1 MKSFVAYQLRSLL
14 YSLKWMPPSIL
25 YVSWI
30 FSQYYYENLPIAD
43 SHSISAFVLYPV
55 IVWLTMVVCNL
66 EKGSEKL
73 ILLSYMPKRACFL
86 YGKMIVIFLVGLT
99 LAAVSFVLPL
109 LLGIFG
115 EPLTIERISLFLYG
129 HIVFI
134 LLGIFTGSLFSATN
148 MGGKKYSWSG
158 SAFVVCAA
166 IASSKI
172 MDVLPGKWKWI
183 VYILPPVSAVA
194 NTIKEGVQ
202 AHLPEN
208 VWVITYIFV
217 GFLVVRM
224 LFLTREKVN

>member
-14 YSLKWMPPSIL
+14 SSLKWMPPSIL

-43 SHSISAFVLYPV
+43 SHSISAFVLYPI
-55 IVWLTMVVCNL
+55 IVWLAMIVCNL

-73 ILLSYMPKRACFL
+73 ILLSYMPKRAYFL

-99 LAAVSFVLPL
+99 LAVVSFVLPL
-109 LLGIFG
+109 LMGIFG
-115 EPLTIERISLFLYG
+115 EPLTFERISLFLYG

-158 SAFVVCAA
+158 SAFIVCAA
-166 IASSKI
+166 VASSKI
-172 MDVLPGKWKWI
+172 VDVFPGAWKWI
-183 VYILPPVSAVA
+183 IFILPPVSAVA

-202 AHLPEN
+202 AHLTEN
-208 VWVITYIFV
+208 VWVFIYILA
-217 GFLVVRM
+217 GFILLRI
-224 LFLTREKVN
+224 LFLKREKVN